1 MAGKRIK
8 ASQRKQ
14 QIIEVATVL
23 FSSHSYEKVTMSMV
37 SSACEITEPALY
49 RHFDSKENL
58 YVEVLQSLSKKVDTS
73 KLAEDVGRCEEIE
86 DVLNFVANHILK
98 NNIKQAELSRLL
110 LYASLEKHAMA
121 REVFAT
127 VRMPYIELLIKT
139 LTRLIESKSIREVNP
154 VITARCFVGMVMDCA
169 VSKNLW
175 GNIQGKK
182 FQIKEVLENNVPIY
196 ARGLRK

>member
-58 YVEVLQSLSKKVDTS
+58 YVEVLQS
-73 KLAEDVGRCEEIE
+73 
-86 DVLNFVANHILK
+86 VANHILK

>member
-58 YVEVLQSLSKKVDTS
+58 YVEVLQSLSKKENLYVEVLQSLSKKVDTS

-110 LYASLEKHAMA
+110 LYA
-121 REVFAT
+121 
-127 VRMPYIELLIKT
+127 ELLIKT